1 MLKML
6 GDITRE
12 RRGQIVAQRK
22 PLAIVINEREYALIR
37 PVKIRKKLP
46 ERVGV
51 LEGRRLK
58 RVEAVRFK
66 YVTDRVEAGALC
78 GDFCRCAVSKPP
90 RHPGLRP
97 FCFAL
102 IHPMSP
108 KISGL
113 ISACRRT
120 GKQRAAEPPLAGQ
133 FNAPPVL
140 PSHETHPIAHVLETA
155 RTIG

>member
-1 MLKML
+1 LLVPPNRADLIAPKRLRQMLKML

-22 PLAIVINEREYALIR
+22 PLAIVINEREHALIR

-78 GDFCRCAVSKPP
+78 GDFCRCAAINSRRP
-90 RHPGLRP
+90 RGFGR
-97 FCFAL
+97 
-102 IHPMSP
+102 S
-108 KISGL
+108 S
-113 ISACRRT
+113 
-120 GKQRAAEPPLAGQ
+120 
-133 FNAPPVL
+133 L
-140 PSHETHPIAHVLETA
+140 P
-155 RTIG
+155 